1 MDILNNKVQSTQDET
16 RFEAQNVGLYG
27 YDSTSTKWRRL
38 ACDSEGKQ
46 KIEATLELDSSGLA
60 KEAKQDTI
68 INATLR
74 DINNTGAIGDGS
86 SQATALS
93 LGYDRSNG
101 QGRAILVDSGGKV
114 EVNSTMNAGHGLAT
128 EAKQDDLINA
138 TNRAINNTDSLGDG
152 SVNATS
158 VALGYDRSGGKG
170 RALLV
175 NSVGELMVNLG
186 SSTTQSV
193 NCLGNES
200 GDGTG
205 AIKHLH
211 LDGSG
216 NVQANVVNT
225 INIAP
230 SNDTNGHIT
239 DDPAN
244 SVAVALTGRQTI
256 GTATTQTFLKCN
268 ASGELLTSSSG
279 GGGSGNSNS
288 YPTLASITTATSFA
302 GGIITS
308 NYVELTNAKNVV
320 INCIF
325 TGNAL
330 ARTNFGQDISISV
343 EFTDDDT
350 ATTCYSG
357 ASSPVF
363 GFGTIDA
370 AGNSTGVSVAV
381 LSLGENSEA
390 TGQITGKFCR
400 VAVIN
405 NDNSGTAT
413 AYAIDFKVVLSGI

>member
-16 RFEAQNVGLYG
+16 RFETQNVGLYG
-27 YDSTSTKWRRL
+27 YDSTATQWRRL

-128 EAKQDDLINA
+128 EAKQDDIINA
-138 TNRAINNTDSLGDG
+138 TNRAINNTGSIGDG
-152 SVNATS
+152 STNATS

-170 RALLV
+170 RAVLV
-175 NSVGELMVNLG
+175 NGNGELMVNLG
-186 SSTTQSV
+186 SSTTQNV

-205 AIKHLH
+205 TARHLH

-216 NVQANVVNT
+216 NVQTNVVNT

-230 SNDTNGHIT
+230 SNSSNGHIT

-244 SVAVALTGRQTI
+244 SLAVALTGRQTI

-268 ASGELLTSSSG
+268 ASGELITSSSG
-279 GGGSGNSNS
+279 GGSANTNLF
-288 YPTLASITTATSFA
+288 PTLNSITTATSFG

-308 NYVELTNAKNVV
+308 DYLDLTNAKNVV
-320 INCIF
+320 INCIH
-325 TGNAL
+325 TGNAV
-330 ARTNFGQDISISV
+330 ARTNFQQDISISL
-343 EFTDDDT
+343 EFTDDSSNT
-350 ATTCYSG
+350 VCYSG
-357 ASSPVF
+357 ASTPVF
-363 GFGTIDA
+363 GIGTIDA
-370 AGNSTGVSVAV
+370 AGNSTGSAVAV
-381 LSLGENSEA
+381 LSFGENSEA
-390 TGQITGKFCR
+390 LGQITGKFCR
-400 VAVIN
+400 VAVVN
-405 NDNSGTAT
+405 NDNSGTGT
-413 AYAIDFKVVLSGI
+413 AYAIDFKVVVSGI